1 MNPLN
6 LVLALLLGVAAAALS
21 YGFQAVIN
29 FSENL
34 RLEYPQLVLGLPIL
48 FLLTLLLKKK
58 TLYYPYKVKDLN
70 EMNGQKTFFWN
81 RFKAFYHFLG
91 ASLSHI
97 FGASVGRE
105 GVIVLTTTGV
115 VRFFNLSLQ
124 YWGPVAASIGFAAIT
139 GNKWVGIIF
148 LIEMYTTQFAQKIWT
163 FLGAWTAVL
172 ILESLKF
179 PHLLAPVTVPDSESY
194 FKRFMF
200 VLLLGVVIGYVAR
213 FYKKSYFF
221 MSDFFSKK
229 NITWGLAM
237 ALVLGYALYNPVLR
251 PLQSLSLDVL
261 EKFTSGS
268 LIFEH
273 DMQFILFKLVFTLFC
288 VSLGF
293 FGGEYVPLVVV
304 GSGLGAVSAQFFGES
319 LLFGA
324 TLGAFAVFA
333 GVTRLKWTAIV
344 LCTTLMGFSMYI
356 WVYLFYSIVHSFS
369 GDDSIYFDPQ
379 ANKSNFMNFQFRG
392 FKAGPGGFGGF
403 SGGFGAGFPGGPQS
417 PKPTVN
423 PDDKGYIDQ

>member
-1 MNPLN
+1 MRPFN
-6 LVLALLLGVAAAALS
+6 LLLALLLGVAAALLC

-29 FSENL
+29 FSATL
-34 RLEYPQLVLGLPIL
+34 RIEHPQVVLGLPIL
-48 FLLTLLLKKK
+48 FLLTLALKKK
-58 TLYYPYKVKDLN
+58 TLYYPYKIKDLG

-81 RFKAFYHFLG
+81 RFKVFYHFLG

-115 VRFFNLSLQ
+115 VRFFSLSLV

-139 GNKWVGIIF
+139 GNKWVGIVF
-148 LIEMYTTQFAQKIWT
+148 LIEMYTTQFTQKIWT

-172 ILESLKF
+172 ILQSLNF
-179 PHLLAPVTVPDSESY
+179 PHLLASVDIPNTDSY
-194 FKRFMF
+194 FKRFIF
-200 VLLLGVVIGYVAR
+200 VLLLGVVVGFVAR

-221 MSDFFSKK
+221 MSDFFSQK
-229 NITWGLAM
+229 NIVWGLAM
-237 ALVLGYALYNPVLR
+237 SLVLGYALYNPVLR

-273 DMQFILFKLVFTLFC
+273 DVQFIIFKLLFTLLC

-293 FGGEYVPLVVV
+293 FGGEYVPLVLV
-304 GSGLGAVSAQFFGES
+304 GSGLGAYSAQFFGES

-344 LCTTLMGFSMYI
+344 LCTTLAGFSMYV
-356 WVYLFYSIVHSFS
+356 WVYLFYSIVLSFS
-369 GDDSIYFDPQ
+369 GDESIYFD
-379 ANKSNFMNFQFRG
+379 ARDNKTRFMNFQFRR
-392 FKAGPGGFGGF
+392 FQSGPDGFGGF
-403 SGGFGAGFPGGPQS
+403 SGGFGHSKSATPS
-417 PKPTVN
+417 E
-423 PDDKGYIDQ
+423 DKGYIDQ